1 MFRTLTILTVILMMI
16 NPLFAEDGDHFNVDL
31 VGSVIGGAGTYD
43 IHTSGNY
50 VYVAS
55 GSYFRVFNVSNP
67 SSPQEVGVLSNLD
80 GPLGFDIVGSYAYLA
95 NEGITIVDISDPT
108 APTIISD
115 LSVTGEDRRIIVQD
129 NYAYLA
135 GVSCLTIVD
144 VSDPANPSEISS
156 LNIAGEEAYNLAVS
170 GNYVYIIT
178 RDEVLVIDV
187 SNPMAPVQVGIGE
200 FTGLTGGADIKG
212 NYIYIAAFNG
222 QWAGVRIMDISD
234 PTNPHEVSYIY
245 TNGGPSDVVIQG
257 DFAYVADYDCG
268 VFVANITD
276 PLNPLQ
282 VGYYD
287 SPGDMED
294 IAVNGDYAYLCGYG
308 DMYIFDCSAATENS
322 PPATFNLTAPEDGS
336 TITEDHVSLSWSESS
351 DDVYKYVVWYATNS
365 QFTENLD
372 SVEVEYNSY
381 NFSDLNDHTTYWWK
395 VRAQNPNS
403 DGTWSS
409 QTWSFTRE
417 TSDVNEDPNGII
429 PQEFAISRAYPNPFN
444 PSLNVEV
451 GLPDRGQLEV
461 SVYNLS
467 GQRVGQ
473 LASGT
478 YSAGTYD
485 MTFDAGDL
493 SSGVY
498 FVKASF
504 AGRYTDMRKV
514 VLMK

>member
-1 MFRTLTILTVILMMI
+1 V
-16 NPLFAEDGDHFNVDL
+16 
-31 VGSVIGGAGTYD
+31 
-43 IHTSGNY
+43 
-50 VYVAS
+50 
-55 GSYFRVFNVSNP
+55 
-67 SSPQEVGVLSNLD
+67 
-80 GPLGFDIVGSYAYLA
+80 
-95 NEGITIVDISDPT
+95 
-108 APTIISD
+108 
-115 LSVTGEDRRIIVQD
+115 
-129 NYAYLA
+129 
-135 GVSCLTIVD
+135 
-144 VSDPANPSEISS
+144 
-156 LNIAGEEAYNLAVS
+156 
-170 GNYVYIIT
+170 
-178 RDEVLVIDV
+178 
-187 SNPMAPVQVGIGE
+187 PVQVGTEDFLGVS
-200 FTGLTGGADIKG
+200 GGSDISG
-212 NYIYIAAFNG
+212 DYLFIAGG
-222 QWAGVRIMDISD
+222 QRGVAGIRVMDISD
-234 PTNPHEVSYIY
+234 PTNPEEVSYY
-245 TNGGPSDVVIQG
+245 DGCAAYDVVIQG
-257 DFAYVADYDCG
+257 DFAYVATWSEG
-268 VFVANITD
+268 VAVLNISD
-276 PLNPLQ
+276 PLNILQ

-287 SPGDMED
+287 SPGSLEEID
-294 IAVNGDYAYLCGYG
+294 VNGDYAYLCGYS

-322 PPATFNLTAPEDGS
+322 PPATFNLTAPEDGR
-336 TITEDHVSLSWSESS
+336 TITANHVDLSWTESS
-351 DDVYKYVVWYATNS
+351 NDVYKYVVWYATNS

-372 SVEVEYNSY
+372 SVDVEYNYSY
-381 NFSDLNDHTTYWWK
+381 LSNLNDHTTYWWK

-451 GLPDRGQLEV
+451 GLPYRGQLEV

-478 YSAGTYD
+478 YSAGTYE

-504 AGRYTDMRKV
+504 ADRYTDMRKV